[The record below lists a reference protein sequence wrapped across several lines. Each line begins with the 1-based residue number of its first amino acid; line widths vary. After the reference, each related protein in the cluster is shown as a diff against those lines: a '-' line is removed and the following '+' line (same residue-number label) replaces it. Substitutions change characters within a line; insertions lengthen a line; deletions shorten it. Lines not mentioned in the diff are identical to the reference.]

1 MRTYETLVE
10 DYYNLRIRSMAT
22 MKRPPTEEMLTALSK
37 RAISEAKTFKAQDV
51 SNLMWGLA
59 TLSLEASSDLLCG
72 LEARIAEV
80 ADSFITQHLANT
92 MWSIAQVCVY
102 VYVCVYICVCFDVCA
117 CVRVC
122 VNVCSWVAKVEDSF
136 ITQHLANT
144 MWSIVQVCV
153 CVSLSASMT
162 VFASVSVSEPVS
174 VSISS
179 RACICVWWKDYFLT
193 QHLARMQCGQSRR
206 WESTRQC
213 ETNWSPRTQKQWPL

>member
-1 MRTYETLVE
+1 
-10 DYYNLRIRSMAT
+10 
-22 MKRPPTEEMLTALSK
+22 MKRQPTEEMLTALSK

-72 LEARIAEV
+72 LEARVAEV
-80 ADSFITQHLANT
+80 A
-92 MWSIAQVCVY
+92 
-102 VYVCVYICVCFDVCA
+102 
-117 CVRVC
+117 
-122 VNVCSWVAKVEDSF
+122 DSF

-153 CVSLSASMT
+153 CVSLSVSMS
-162 VFASVSVSEPVS
+162 VFASVSVFEPVS

-179 RACICVWWKDYFLT
+179 RACICAWWKHYFLT
-193 QHLARMQCGQSRR
+193 QHLARIQCGPSRR